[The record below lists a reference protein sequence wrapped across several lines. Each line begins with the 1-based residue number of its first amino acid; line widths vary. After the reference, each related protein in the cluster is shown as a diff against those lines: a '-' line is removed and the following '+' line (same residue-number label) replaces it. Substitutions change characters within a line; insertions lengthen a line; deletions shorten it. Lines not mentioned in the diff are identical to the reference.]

1 MLRERSC
8 FQHAENG
15 LLRLFRVFAADISA
29 GATGMLALG
38 PFRFLDDNERGS
50 LMTPLSA
57 ARIASIPDAG
67 RHVALSAA
75 AKAGS
80 AHTRRSYETS
90 MRMFAAWYA
99 LTYGHPLALP
109 VDPAAVAQFIAD
121 YAEGGVEAKRS
132 DSFERVDAALVAG
145 GFKAAVGPM
154 RFSTMKQRLAGLCAF
169 HAERGFQNPVAHP
182 TVQVLLKSARKQARL
197 AGRLLPGKKRP
208 ILKDDLLALSASL
221 GGDVV
226 SVRDRAIILFGWA
239 TGGRRRSEIAAATFE
254 NLEAAGADHPNEFT
268 YRLTGTKAQGDY
280 DVDLVP
286 LRGPAAIAMREWM
299 AALASQGLSCTG
311 PIFRRIAGR
320 RISDAG
326 ITGQQ
331 VARVVQKRGHLL
343 GLENLGGHSL
353 RSGYITS
360 AVRAGVPLAEI
371 QKMTTHRAVQSVVGY
386 VQLDPH
392 TNQGA
397 DLLASPDTSET
408 S

>member
-1 MLRERSC
+1 MSTDLNRANVTALPDIARSI
-8 FQHAENG
+8 
-15 LLRLFRVFAADISA
+15 RLTPAAIEA
-29 GATGMLALG
+29 IQTL
-38 PFRFLDDNERGS
+38 
-50 LMTPLSA
+50 
-57 ARIASIPDAG
+57 I
-67 RHVALSAA
+67 

-90 MRMFAAWYA
+90 MRIFAAWYS
-99 LTYGHPLALP
+99 LTYGRPVALP
-109 VDPAAVAQFIAD
+109 VDPAAIAQFIAD
-121 YAEGGVEAKRS
+121 YAEGGIEAKRS
-132 DSFERVDAALVAG
+132 DTVERVDAALVADG
-145 GFKAAVGPM
+145 YKAALGPM
-154 RFSTMKQRLAGLCAF
+154 RFSTLKQRLAGLCAF
-169 HAERGFQNPVAHP
+169 HAERGFPNPVAHP
-182 TVQVLLKSARKQARL
+182 TIQVLLKSARKQARL

-221 GGDVV
+221 GGDVL
-226 SVRDRAIILFGWA
+226 SIRDRAIILFGWA

-254 NLEAAGADHPNEFT
+254 NLQPAGDDRPNEFT

-286 LRGPAAIAMREWM
+286 LRGPAAMAMREWIG
-299 AALASQGLSCTG
+299 ALGSQGWGCSG
-311 PIFRRIAGR
+311 PIFRRISGL

-343 GLENLGGHSL
+343 GFENLGGHSL

-392 TNQGA
+392 ANLGA
-397 DLLASPDTSET
+397 DLLTSTDSSET